1 MRKWLSY
8 RKNHTIVRVA
18 KSKKRGA
25 AVEKCNVF
33 FFEIPRKND
42 QQSSKKVR
50 KTEIHQK
57 TDKKTDLGTTFL
69 GKRRILGDFAVPGR
83 SLGKALG
90 RILGG
95 KFGGG
100 KNDEKKVVSVVA
112 LAGAAD
118 PARRDLGRIRA
129 RGAGSNTPPLILRM
143 GGRIVYASRIPP
155 RPHEALRLG
164 GFEEGTGRCLEKSRN
179 L

>member
-8 RKNHTIVRVA
+8 RKNYTIVRVA
-18 KSKKRGA
+18 KSKKKGA

-42 QQSSKKVR
+42 QQSSKNVR

-57 TDKKTDLGTTFL
+57 TDEKTHLETTFL
-69 GKRRILGDFAVPGR
+69 RKSRSLGDFGVSGR

-95 KFGGG
+95 KFGGAKNVG
-100 KNDEKKVVSVVA
+100 KNGVKLIAS
-112 LAGAAD
+112 AGDAD
-118 PARRDLGRIRA
+118 PGKEGFREDKGQVGLVQHAFAHPSDGRA
-129 RGAGSNTPPLILRM
+129 D
-143 GGRIVYASRIPP
+143 
-155 RPHEALRLG
+155 
-164 GFEEGTGRCLEKSRN
+164 
-179 L
+179 